1 MSIFERNIFVNPVDE
16 LDIVKP
22 LLADIVANP
31 LDGQNISALLSTDTS
46 DETPFRLSLAESSSD
61 LLIQQNNLSLGKVP
75 TRGGGALP
83 FDPGNGGKQLILGT
97 SDDDV
102 ISGSSDD
109 EEIHGYGGEDDLF
122 GGDGNDTIYGG
133 DDNDHIDGGS
143 GDDNLSGGD
152 GDDVINGSYGD
163 DVMNGGDGD
172 DEMHGSSGDDT
183 IYGGAGD
190 DEMYGGDGDDEM
202 YGGAGDDVMHSHGDG
217 EVYGGDGDDE
227 IYGSG
232 MLYGGEG
239 DDYLEE
245 VDGNNSTLHGGDG
258 DDILI
263 GYAAGSG
270 DVLVG
275 GSGADRYHGRGGG
288 NDTYESIADGAQDT
302 FVVDTYNYDNS
313 TVAIHG
319 FELMSDPADTN
330 HDIIEL
336 DLDGDFYTISHF
348 HLAALNQTDTLILS
362 SSTNDVLAVVVDV
375 EIPIVADN
383 PYITMV

>member
-122 GGDGNDTIYGG
+122 GGDGNDTLTGG
-133 DDNDHIDGGS
+133 NGRDALFGDSDDDILDGGNGIDILTGGS
-143 GDDNLSGGD
+143 GNDTLTGG
-152 GDDVINGSYGD
+152 NGRD
-163 DVMNGGDGD
+163 QLF
-172 DEMHGSSGDDT
+172 
-183 IYGGAGD
+183 
-190 DEMYGGDGDDEM
+190 
-202 YGGAGDDVMHSHGDG
+202 G
-217 EVYGGDGDDE
+217 EE
-227 IYGSG
+227 
-232 MLYGGEG
+232 
-239 DDYLEE
+239 
-245 VDGNNSTLHGGDG
+245 G

-263 GYAAGSG
+263 GGAGR
-270 DVLVG
+270 DILDG
-275 GSGADRYHGRGGG
+275 GSGSDTVEYAGIKDDFRFLGTVDDFTVRGPSIGR
-288 NDTYESIADGAQDT
+288 DSLISIEFLQFEDAL
-302 FVVDTYNYDNS
+302 VS
-313 TVAIHG
+313 TA
-319 FELMSDPADTN
+319 EL
-330 HDIIEL
+330 
-336 DLDGDFYTISHF
+336 F
-348 HLAALNQTDTLILS
+348 S
-362 SSTNDVLAVVVDV
+362 SLEAG
-375 EIPIVADN
+375 
-383 PYITMV
+383 